1 MTVVT
6 TILFLSILFYLSGC
20 GLGVGLIGIGY
31 DDHTYHHDQ
40 HDAVYI
46 PFNCRTNW
54 CANTRCGI
62 WE

>member
-1 MTVVT
+1 MYI
-6 TILFLSILFYLSGC
+6 ILFAILFSLSGC

-31 DDHTYHHDQ
+31 DDHTYYHNRHDY
-40 HDAVYI
+40 VSI
-46 PFNCRTNW
+46 PFNCHTDW